1 MVIAVIPARGGS
13 KRVPRKN
20 LRPLAGFPLIDW
32 TIAAALGS
40 RFNRIIVTSDAPEIL
55 GRAKIR
61 GIKTLKRPAYLAA
74 DNVPDLSVVRH
85 AIYTLAL
92 RPEDLIV
99 YLRPTAPFRRPEEI
113 NAVVALLR
121 DHPEASSVRSVIPAP
136 CHPRKCF
143 VDAGW
148 DRLGYRALLPYTP
161 NHAANGPSQGLEP
174 VFMPVGFIDVVRAEW
189 ISRGS
194 MEGSLIA
201 AWEAPADRCCDLDT
215 EADFA
220 RAEAL
225 ALARGW
231 RPGEIGA

>member
-1 MVIAVIPARGGS
+1 MVIGVIPARGGS

-20 LRPLAGFPLIDW
+20 MRPLAGSPLIDW
-32 TIAAALGS
+32 TIAAVRGMKSLD
-40 RFNRIIVTSDAPEIL
+40 RIIVTSDDNEIL
-55 GRAKIR
+55 NHVVAGVV
-61 GIKTLKRPAYLAA
+61 KRPVELAQ
-74 DNVPDLSVVRH
+74 DDTPDLPVVRH
-85 AIYTLAL
+85 VIDALSL

-113 NAVVALLR
+113 DAVVALLR
-121 DHPEASSVRSVIPAP
+121 DHPEVSSVRSVIPAP

-161 NHAANGPSQGLEP
+161 NHAANGPSQDLEP

-189 ISRGS
+189 ILRGS

-231 RPGEIGA
+231 KPGEIR